1 MEKKSLE
8 NLLNEKQESLEVSA
22 PSRRCQMVW
31 TCDPFLV
38 SDAPRVTVCV
48 LETNQWSEEW
58 KRCFEWKAEIR
69 GTEANIQREGELRTL
84 CIPLLL
90 LDFILLS
97 CQFESINSLV
107 DRDVIVA

>member
-22 PSRRCQMVW
+22 PSRCCQMVWTRPLW

-48 LETNQWSEEW
+48 LETNQ
-58 KRCFEWKAEIR
+58 
-69 GTEANIQREGELRTL
+69 
-84 CIPLLL
+84 
-90 LDFILLS
+90 
-97 CQFESINSLV
+97 
-107 DRDVIVA
+107 